1 MWMYAM
7 SLNLKKGMEE
17 SMTYGTFEITTLIL
31 ISKSNM
37 RRLKGIFGMNFGIKA
52 LTMNVGINRRN

>member
-1 MWMYAM
+1 MYAM

-37 RRLKGIFGMNFGIKA
+37 RRLKGKFGVKFGDKGA
-52 LTMNVGINRRN
+52 YNEWWN

>member
-1 MWMYAM
+1 M

-37 RRLKGIFGMNFGIKA
+37 GRLKGKFGVKFGDKGA
-52 LTMNVGINRRN
+52 YNEWWN